1 MKKQIQILAAVLVPL
16 FAAIVWGQRNAKSPL
31 GEDDQTTAKL
41 KALEVRIQTLEDIH
55 EIERLQRAYGYYL
68 DKRLWDEI
76 VPLFTEDARVEIGGR
91 GVYLGKAHITNLFKH
106 VMGGGKSGLEYGA
119 LHNHMQLQGIVDVDP
134 GGKTAKGR
142 WRAFMQ
148 VAILKKSA
156 LWAEG
161 PYEVEYAKVGGKW
174 MLSKMRWYPTYYVP
188 YDRGWD
194 RIEASVGGASMET
207 NKEYPPDLP
216 PSEGV
221 RPFPEVSVPP
231 FHYKNPIT
239 GK

>member
-1 MKKQIQILAAVLVPL
+1 M
-16 FAAIVWGQRNAKSPL
+16 QR
-31 GEDDQTTAKL
+31 
-41 KALEVRIQTLEDIH
+41 I
-55 EIERLQRAYGYYL
+55 YGYYL

-76 VPLFTEDARVEIGGR
+76 IPLFTEDARVEIGGR
-91 GVYLGKAHITNLFKH
+91 GVYLGKAHLTNLFKH
-106 VMGGGKSGLEYGA
+106 VMGGGKSGMEYGA
-119 LHNHMQLQGIVDVDP
+119 LHNHMQLQGVVDLDP

-148 VAILKKSA
+148 VAIQKKSA

-161 PYEVEYAKVGGKW
+161 PYEVQYAKVGGKW
-174 MLSKMRWYPTYYVP
+174 MFSKMRWYPTYYVP
-188 YDRGWD
+188 YDKGWD
-194 RIEASVGGASMET
+194 RIEASAGGASMET

-216 PSEGV
+216 PSEGG

-239 GK
+239 GE